1 MVTGDF
7 KHTAASIARACNV
20 LQTHPDAVDDYSSL
34 DADSLKPFN
43 DVKVGKKS
51 KFKKL
56 ESTSL
61 SGAIVLEGHEL
72 IKLNEAQWDQLA
84 TYREAVFARTTP
96 EQKLRIV

>member
-7 KHTAASIARACNV
+7 KHTAASIARACNII
-20 LQTHPDAVDDYSSL
+20 QTNPGDVDDYTSL
-34 DADSLKPFN
+34 DADSHKTLNDLKAGN
-43 DVKVGKKS
+43 KT

-72 IKLNEAQWDQLA
+72 MKLNEAQWDQLA